1 MLSYMLAIL
10 VGWVIVVQELP
21 DAYLHIIYV
30 PVQTLS
36 LICSLSTIFG
46 YC

>member
-21 DAYLHIIYV
+21 DAYLHIIDRKSV
-30 PVQTLS
+30 V
-36 LICSLSTIFG
+36 
-46 YC
+46 